1 MLFNPLCEVWEMLFE
16 KFKKVE
22 RYARYSARAF
32 FRDTYNRIAYGPGAP
47 LYAERIWVNPQDCL
61 DCLDGLGDRYSAK
74 VILSGW
80 PPPGGKLRKIEDL
93 LKIRSSYDHWVKG
106 IPWEETGIFG
116 FLEKE
121 IERHPRS
128 CFDDC
133 RNQEDI
139 RRRYNQLD
147 VIFEEVRKE
156 RALKRQVE
164 VDPWAFREKE
174 GVYFHLG
181 PGGSLFM
188 GGGGCHR
195 FAMALILGLTRIPA
209 KIGCVHVTAFPRLR
223 ELREFAA
230 R

>member
-1 MLFNPLCEVWEMLFE
+1 MLFG

-32 FRDTYNRIAYGPGAP
+32 FRDTYNRIAYGPEAP
-47 LYAERIWVNPQDCL
+47 LYSERIWVNPQECPDCL
-61 DCLDGLGDRYSAK
+61 VGLGDRYSAR

-80 PPPGGKLRKIEDL
+80 PPPGGKLKKIEDL
-93 LKIRSSYDHWVKG
+93 EKIRFCHNHWVKG
-106 IPWEETGIFG
+106 LPWEETGVFNV
-116 FLEKE
+116 LEQE
-121 IERHPRS
+121 IKRHPRS

-133 RNQEDI
+133 RNRVEI
-139 RRRYNQLD
+139 KRRYDQLD
-147 VIFEEVRKE
+147 ALFEEIKRE
-156 RALKRQVE
+156 RAVKKQKE

-181 PGGSLFM
+181 PGGCLFF

-195 FAMALILGLTRIPA
+195 FAIALVLGLTRIPA

-223 ELREFAA
+223 ELREEVA